1 MSVVLRPIRPDDNA
15 PLAELIREI
24 FREFGVARPGTV
36 YTDPTTDDLYGLF
49 RTPGSAYWVA
59 EEEGS
64 VGGGSGVFPTK
75 GLPEGCA
82 ELVKLYLTAPY
93 RGEGIGRRLMDR
105 SILSAR
111 ELGYRSLYLETLP
124 ELAAAVGMYERS
136 GFTHLSAPLGESG
149 HFGCTIWM
157 IKDLR

>member
-36 YTDPTTDDLYGLF
+36 YTDPTTDDLYRLF

-64 VGGGSGVFPTK
+64 VVGGSGVFPTK

-136 GFTHLSAPLGESG
+136 GFTHLNAPLGESG